1 MQVLKKPYEQQEGCE
16 AYTEPAPVEVRMG
29 VECLSCSS

>member
-1 MQVLKKPYEQQEGCE
+1 MEVLKKPYEQQQGCE
-16 AYTEPAPVEVRMG
+16 GYTEAAPVEVRMG